1 MTERRVKRGVRWR
14 RYIFQIFQTGRF
26 AQTTERRKM
35 ASIGILPDRPAAS
48 RRASTSPQHTRP
60 TPRIGSA
67 VVVVD
72 DGKILLGVRDKEPN
86 RGKWVLPGGKVRPF
100 ESLAAA
106 AVREIR
112 EETGLDVAVTGQIG
126 AYEIIEPPD
135 EHRIIV
141 FSRAAPVGGTLCAGT
156 DLAEVRYFDRMEL
169 RTLDVSEVVQRVL
182 EEIGWR

>member
-1 MTERRVKRGVRWR
+1 MLPLHFANLPSWKICITQIERRG
-14 RYIFQIFQTGRF
+14 
-26 AQTTERRKM
+26 M
-35 ASIGILPDRPAAS
+35 ASIGVLPDKQVAS
-48 RRASTSPQHTRP
+48 RQADTSLQHARP

-72 DGKILLGVRDKEPN
+72 NGKVLLGVRDKEPN

-112 EETGLDVAVTGQIG
+112 EETGLDVAIMGQIG
-126 AYEIIEPPD
+126 AYEIIAPPD
-135 EHRIIV
+135 EHRVIV

-169 RTLDVSEVVQRVL
+169 RTLEVSEIVEQVL